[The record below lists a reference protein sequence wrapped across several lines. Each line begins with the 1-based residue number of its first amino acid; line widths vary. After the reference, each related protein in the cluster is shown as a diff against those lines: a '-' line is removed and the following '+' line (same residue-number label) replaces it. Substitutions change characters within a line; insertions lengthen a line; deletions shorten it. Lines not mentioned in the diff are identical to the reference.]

1 MQCNKTSAFWE
12 QRAKCYVTFKDIF
25 EGHDL
30 FEYASFI
37 LKFPDLTLIAE
48 DYTEKGI
55 AIFDFLLYRSIDSTD
70 IMTLNAFLPLKR
82 KSGKDEAFFNYL
94 FIQNMCRILDLLC

>member
-1 MQCNKTSAFWE
+1 MQYNKTSAFWKR
-12 QRAKCYVTFKDIF
+12 RAKHCVTFNDIF
-25 EGHDL
+25 MEHIL
-30 FEYASFI
+30 FEYISF
-37 LKFPDLTLIAE
+37 LFNFPQLALNADY
-48 DYTEKGI
+48 YTEKGI